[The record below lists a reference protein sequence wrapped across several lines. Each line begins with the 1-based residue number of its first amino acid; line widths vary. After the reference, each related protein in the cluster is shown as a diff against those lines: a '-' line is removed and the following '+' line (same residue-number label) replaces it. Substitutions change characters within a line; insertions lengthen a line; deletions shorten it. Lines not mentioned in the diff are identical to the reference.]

1 MDILERFKQI
11 ISESE
16 NPIVFEFGACDGYH
30 SKLMLDELSRQ
41 KFNNFTYHLFE
52 PNSELHTKITNT
64 IGYFLNANGF
74 DVKLFGYAIGSK
86 IGEFEFYKSGG
97 VSKDEKGNILDSYY
111 GSSSIRKPKLVTEA
125 WKDMTFETTKVHITT
140 LDTHIELYNL
150 NDKVIDFI
158 WADIQGAE
166 VDLINGGKIAFD
178 KNVKYLYTEYTD
190 SELYEG
196 EIGKQQILNMLP
208 NFELIE
214 DYGGDMLLKNKNL

>member
-41 KFNNFTYHLFE
+41 KGNNFTYHLFE
-52 PNSELHTKITNT
+52 PNDELHVKITGN
-64 IGYFLNANGF
+64 IGHYSNNKNI
-74 DVKLFGYAIGSK
+74 KLCGYAIGST

-97 VSKDEKGNILDSYY
+97 VSKDEKGNIIDSYY

-166 VDLINGGKIAFD
+166 VDLINGGKMAFE

-196 EIGKQQILNMLP
+196 EIGRQQILDMLH

-214 DYGGDMLLKNKNL
+214 DYGGDMLLRNKKL

>member
-1 MDILERFKQI
+1 MEILERFKQI

-16 NPIVFEFGACDGYH
+16 EPIVFEFGACDGYH
-30 SKLMLDELSRQ
+30 SRLMLDELSKQ
-41 KFNNFTYHLFE
+41 KGKYFTYHLFE
-52 PNSELHTKITNT
+52 PNIELHSKI
-64 IGYFLNANGF
+64 NANIEPYSNKDYNVRAFGF
-74 DVKLFGYAIGSK
+74 AIGND
-86 IGEFEFYKSGG
+86 IGLVYFYKSGG
-97 VSKDEKGNILDSYY
+97 VRKDEHGNILDSYY

-125 WKDMTFETTKVHITT
+125 WKDMTFETTSTPVIT
-140 LDTHIELYNL
+140 LDSHLENNNL
-150 NDKVIDFI
+150 QDRIIDFI

-166 VDLINGGKIAFD
+166 VDLINGGKIAFE